1 MFTLP
6 FNHRDIID
14 LSTVTT
20 FLSDSSESPSAEWR
34 FRSDGTGQSFI
45 GGSVYETW
53 TWCTPTNSAYADNY
67 QLILQPNANST
78 PDPGAIVYSMSGNP
92 GINIGLNPL
101 SGSTS
106 GVWTFFVRRIG
117 STLILSST
125 TVSYSLDSGA

>member
-6 FNHRDIID
+6 FNHRDNID

-67 QLILQPNANST
+67 QLILQSNANST
-78 PDPGAIVYSMSGNP
+78 PDPDAIVSSLSGNP
-92 GINIGLNPL
+92 GVNIAINPL
-101 SGSTS
+101 SGSGS
-106 GVWTFFVRRIG
+106 GVWTFFIRRIG

-125 TVSYSLDSGA
+125 TVSWELDSGA